1 MSSGRLEMVVKGR
14 RQTALSTVPRLV
26 GPAPLENGF
35 LLEEHQMCTFEMPD
49 HWIPNYLVA
58 LTIAPQPAK
67 RFLFEAGREREIVLE
82 NGSCD
87 VLAPYEARKFRF
99 EGNAR
104 AIILSIEPEV
114 LLSMIS
120 SPQPSNAFELAQ
132 RWHGTDPILRDLLMS
147 LRSEIESGLPAGS
160 FRSEHLC
167 AKLAEQLI
175 QRYPIGKVRLDRYK
189 GGLPGP
195 KLKQVVDY
203 IEDHLDFRLTTGEI
217 ARIAGLSKYHLG
229 KAFSTSTG
237 MPLHS
242 FVLARRMRKAREF
255 LASSE
260 LPLAQIADAVGFSS
274 QSHFTTV
281 FLERT
286 GLTPGRFRS
295 VRRPPLVAFDRSS
308 VAD

>member
-14 RQTALSTVPRLV
+14 RQTALSTVPRLI
-26 GPAPLENGF
+26 GPALLDRGF
-35 LLEEHQMCTFEMPD
+35 IMEEHQMTSFELPD
-49 HWIPNYLVA
+49 HWIPNYLV
-58 LTIAPQPAK
+58 TFMRVPQPAK
-67 RFLFEAGREREIVLE
+67 RYLLDAGRERETVIG
-82 NGSCD
+82 NWSGD
-87 VLAPYEARKFRF
+87 VVPPEEVRKFRF
-99 EGNAR
+99 EGEAR
-104 AIILSIEPEV
+104 TVILSIDPEV
-114 LLSMIS
+114 LQSMIS
-120 SPQPSNAFELAQ
+120 GSRHANAFELIR
-132 RWHGTDPILRDLLMS
+132 RWHGKDPILIDLLS
-147 LRSEIESGLPAGS
+147 KLRSEIQSGFPTGALP
-160 FRSEHLC
+160 SEHLC
-167 AKLAEQLI
+167 RMLTEQLI
-175 QRYPIGKVRLDRYK
+175 QRYPIGKVRLDQYK

-195 KLKQVVDY
+195 KLKQVVEY

-295 VRRPPLVAFDRSS
+295 VRRPLLVAFDRSS
-308 VAD
+308 AAD